1 MKITTRRG
9 RNFSLTRNF
18 DFFSSTSSS
27 FYSSKKRHVAPLL
40 LICLLFAG
48 MFETGCSVVV
58 YSCLW
63 SIVYYTL
70 VWNPN
75 NDSVLSHA
83 ECLRWLSKNPRR
95 NFFHKYLAIFRRASN
110 WKFGYFRDFWEKISG
125 GTDCYYS
132 FNFQLLVYVFIFKFQ
147 SSNKKTNKC
156 KRQWQKRKGKLHLF
170 SFCLLRCYLKS

>member
-48 MFETGCSVVV
+48 MFEIQTMTQCWAMLSACGGWAKIQDVTFFINIWLFFDVHQIENLAISEIFEKKSLEVLIVIILLIF
-58 YSCLW
+58 SCW
-63 SIVYYTL
+63 SMFL
-70 VWNPN
+70 F
-75 NDSVLSHA
+75 SVLKQK
-83 ECLRWLSKNPRR
+83 E
-95 NFFHKYLAIFRRASN
+95 
-110 WKFGYFRDFWEKISG
+110 
-125 GTDCYYS
+125 
-132 FNFQLLVYVFIFKFQ
+132 
-147 SSNKKTNKC
+147 NKC